1 MRQPMSVRKS
11 PEEEEDMELEEL
23 TTQKPPQKKR
33 GRWSF
38 LRNRIPLFTTA
49 PPIDVTTP
57 EVTTEKAPEQ
67 KKGKRNRWG
76 FLRPRAR
83 PSTAEAPKENTVTS
97 IVKENVTAPT
107 VRKTAVEQLHLLP
120 KIFVFIGFAL

>member
-1 MRQPMSVRKS
+1 MSVRKS

-38 LRNRIPLFTTA
+38 LRNRIPPFTTA

-57 EVTTEKAPEQ
+57 EVTTEASIPMTATEERFLWEQ
-67 KKGKRNRWG
+67 K
-76 FLRPRAR
+76 
-83 PSTAEAPKENTVTS
+83 
-97 IVKENVTAPT
+97 
-107 VRKTAVEQLHLLP
+107 
-120 KIFVFIGFAL
+120 